1 MTELEDAMRVH
12 MSVIVHKER
21 RPFCYKDFKYFK
33 VNEKLYSIS
42 HGTFR
47 NKISEMIQNGEV
59 EVSIKSNPNF
69 YTLKGYRFDKKTLMT
84 SNHTEANNISTQK
97 LIHHS
102 LYQIIEGTPFGERAV
117 HDLHLTF
124 NAQGIYN
131 TLLNNQE
138 LKKEINP
145 HNKGIRFPYT
155 NINIFTIIITVY
167 PTDTCQIVIGCSE
180 NPILLNFEGVNK
192 FTTTLCRIEERLSY
206 LCSGS
211 SIKIPNYKYWIIT
224 LWHIGKDSISEYSKE
239 MFHCEWNLTE
249 QIILRIYS
257 KTIERK
263 NKIRIEIQ
271 QNPSI
276 SIDELKKAII
286 EKILK

>member
-1 MTELEDAMRVH
+1 MTVLDDAVREHMAFIVNKELR
-12 MSVIVHKER
+12 S
-21 RPFCYKDFKYFK
+21 FSYKDFCYFK
-33 VNEKLYSIS
+33 VNGKSYRMK

-47 NKISEMIQNGEV
+47 NKISKMMQNGKV
-59 EVSIKSNPNF
+59 EINIKSNPNF
-69 YTLKGYRFDKKTLMT
+69 YTLKGYRFDNGKPMT
-84 SNHTEANNISTQK
+84 SNHTEAITTQK
-97 LIHHS
+97 IIHHPI
-102 LYQIIEGTPFGERAV
+102 YQIIEGTPFGERAV

-145 HNKGIRFPYT
+145 YNKGIRFPYT

-192 FTTTLCRIEERLSY
+192 LTTTLCRIEERLSY

-263 NKIRIEIQ
+263 NKIRSEIQ